1 MTAIVLNVLETAAI
15 VVCGFLIK
23 AYVFLEPNLEP
34 KKQRIFYFACFILAG
49 ALAVF
54 AKDLAEV
61 VVLATIGLNICLA
74 RKEHKLRGL
83 LMMIPLP
90 GIINGLIV
98 PLLVPPYLLGLTERE
113 EQIYQLVLYAVLAG
127 VLALFYF
134 KGKKWRGWFHKN
146 MQNRSLRRSEL
157 FLLWAVGLIMLV
169 FSNQIAGQI
178 GSNGTFDRELASFV
192 GIAAASSF
200 VMTLTVIVL
209 IMQGNMRSFYYER
222 VSHMQS
228 GMIAFMAEVV
238 ESRDDNTGGHIR
250 RTAEYVESIAR
261 ELKRRGAYP
270 DILTEGYLKNT
281 VVAAPLHDIGKI
293 HIPDAVLNKPGRLTD
308 EEFAVMKTH
317 TTAGEKLL
325 INAAEELGESDYL
338 NTAVE
343 MAAYHH
349 EWWNGKGYP
358 YGISGEKIPLCAR
371 IMAVADVYD
380 ALVSKRCYK
389 SAMPVEKACA
399 IIREESGTHFDPRVV
414 EAFFASEITRQ
425 PKRQ

>member
-1 MTAIVLNVLETAAI
+1 MATTILNILETAAI
-15 VVCGFLIK
+15 VACGFLIK
-23 AYVFLEPNLEP
+23 EYVFLESNLEP
-34 KKQRIFYFACFILAG
+34 KKQRFFYIACLVLAG
-49 ALAVF
+49 IALLTLG
-54 AKDLAEV
+54 KDAAEV
-61 VVLATIGLNICLA
+61 VVLAMIGLNICLA

-98 PLLVPPYLLGLTERE
+98 PLLVPPYLLGLTDKA
-113 EQIYQLVLYAVLAG
+113 EQIYQFVLYGVLAG
-127 VLALFYF
+127 ILVLFYF
-134 KGKKWRGWFHKN
+134 KGKKWRSWFHEN

-157 FLLWAVGLIMLV
+157 SLLWAVGLIMLI
-169 FSNQIAGQI
+169 FSSQIAEQI
-178 GSNGTFDRELASFV
+178 NLDNAFNRELASFV
-192 GIAAASSF
+192 GISAISSF

-209 IMQGNMRSFYYER
+209 IMQGNKRSFYYER

-250 RTAEYVESIAR
+250 RTAEYVKSIAG
-261 ELKRRGAYP
+261 ELKRSGEYA
-270 DILTEGYLKNT
+270 DILKEEYINDI

-293 HIPDAVLNKPGRLTD
+293 HIPDAILNKAGRLTD
-308 EEFAVMKTH
+308 EEFAIMKTH
-317 TTAGEKLL
+317 TTAGEALL
-325 INAAEELGESDYL
+325 INAKKELGESDYL
-338 NTAVE
+338 NTAIE

-358 YGISGEKIPLCAR
+358 YGISGEEIPLCAR

-389 SAMPVEKACA
+389 SAMPIEKACA
-399 IIREESGTHFDPRVV
+399 IIREESGTHFDPKVV
-414 EAFFASEITRQ
+414 EAFFASEIT
-425 PKRQ
+425 K